1 MREKSGAGASVSSGA
16 SYQARVGAYVIA
28 CQICGTETA
37 ISPKDTVTKISFETM
52 EYVDDINI
60 HLKNGNAIY
69 IQAKAIINF
78 SISTGGELNAVLD
91 QFQRQS
97 RQPNDRLILA
107 TTSRSSKKVTY
118 DLRSALEAY
127 RHAEENAFYKTQPK
141 TLSKIIDE
149 VKIALHSLGVQS
161 EAHQIIKA
169 MSVLV
174 LDIEES
180 DPLDQAMAL
189 IIQSHGFIAPGAIW
203 GKIISDCVTFSKTR
217 RTADINYLKDSYK
230 EFISKGEKTIEYKA
244 KKLID
249 INISGNFSAG
259 REIIICESDG
269 RSKIIPEGLYLFEFY
284 RFDNNCKERIRISD
298 DQVTL
303 SDGTTLKLLRRSATF
318 EGVNRLAK
326 RDERLL
332 RDRKVIVMP
341 ANLHGNIEESPCA
354 KIHQERIKRAADLN
368 TTPLTCLHCGRPV
381 FSPSAHVIELAPIDN
396 PVVGLTHD
404 GCLQAADRILGTIKN
419 DMFDSHSE
427 LIDFDVTGW
436 FEALHGGQMVFANAD
451 YLASP
456 KRTNIMWGGGEIKD
470 PKRNY
475 MIEISLLN
483 GEREIVT
490 RRNGVDRFSKE
501 DAESF
506 AQKLNYEFVKGRAD
520 LDPFCYSDESKAFGQ
535 KSQLLS
541 LLGVREKFRPIDQAK
556 VRRYDATIANR
567 FSRPGHWYAPLFYLR
582 NLITDD
588 PISEKDAV
596 FLLTDP
602 LALKSYIENWKD
614 ANIEIGEYA
623 IEVLL
628 TDREFDDFMQWNE
641 DRGFFAIVNPILDST
656 NSSLIS
662 GRPII
667 SADLLLQMQSE

>member
-28 CQICGTETA
+28 CQICGAETA
-37 ISPKDTVTKISFETM
+37 ISPKDIVTKISFETM
-52 EYVDDINI
+52 EDVDDINI
-60 HLKNGNAIY
+60 HLKNGSTIY

-97 RQPNDRLILA
+97 RQPSDRLILA

-127 RHAEENAFYKTQPK
+127 RHVEEKAFYKTQPK

-203 GKIISDCVTFSKTR
+203 GKLISDCVTFSKNR
-217 RTADINYLKDSYK
+217 RTADINYVKDSYK
-230 EFISKGEKTIEYKA
+230 EFISKGEKTSEYKA

-249 INISGNFSAG
+249 INISGAFSAG
-259 REIIICESDG
+259 REILICESDG
-269 RSKIIPEGLYLFEFY
+269 SSKVIPEGLCLIEFY
-284 RFDNNCKERIRISD
+284 RFDDDCKERLRFSD

-318 EGVNRLAK
+318 EGINRLAK
-326 RDERLL
+326 RDEALVK
-332 RDRKVIVMP
+332 DRKVIVIP
-341 ANLHGNIEESPCA
+341 ANLLGNIEESPCA

-404 GCLQAADRILGTIKN
+404 NCLQAADRILGTIKS
-419 DMFDSHSE
+419 DMLDSHSE

-436 FEALHGGQMVFANAD
+436 FEAIHGGQMVFTNAE
-451 YLASP
+451 YLTSSM
-456 KRTNIMWGGGEIKD
+456 RTSIVWGGSETKGPTK
-470 PKRNY
+470 NY

-501 DAESF
+501 DADSF
-506 AQKLNYEFVKGRAD
+506 TQKLNSTFAKGRAD
-520 LDPFCYSDESKAFGQ
+520 LDPFCYSDESKTFGQ
-535 KSQLLS
+535 KSLLLS
-541 LLGVREKFRPIDQAK
+541 LLGVKEKFRPIDQAR
-556 VRRYDATIANR
+556 VRKYDANIANR
-567 FSRPGHWYAPLFYLR
+567 FSRPGHWYAPVFYLR
-582 NLITDD
+582 NLITNA
-588 PISEKDAV
+588 PISEKGAV
-596 FLLTDP
+596 FLMTNP
-602 LALKSYIENWKD
+602 LSLKSYLENWKD
-614 ANIEIGEYA
+614 ANIEIGSYA

-628 TDREFDDFMQWNE
+628 TDREFDEFMQWSE
-641 DRGFFAIVNPILDST
+641 DRGFFAIVNPIFDSI
-656 NSSLIS
+656 NNSLIS
-662 GRPII
+662 GRPLM
-667 SADLLLQMQSE
+667 SADLLIQLHSE